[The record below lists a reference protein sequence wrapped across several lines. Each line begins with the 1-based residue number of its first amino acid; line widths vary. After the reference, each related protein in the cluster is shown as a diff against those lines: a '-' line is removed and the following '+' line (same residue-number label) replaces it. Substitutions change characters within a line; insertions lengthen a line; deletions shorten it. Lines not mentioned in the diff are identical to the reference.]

1 MQTPSQNK
9 TPVGLIV
16 AFWLLVGIP
25 LIWGVSNTIITAA
38 ALFK

>member
-1 MQTPSQNK
+1 MQTPSQNN
-9 TPVGLIV
+9 TPVGLVI

-38 ALFK
+38 ALFH

>member
-1 MQTPSQNK
+1 MQDTAQRK

-25 LIWGVSNTIITAA
+25 LIWGVANTIITAA